1 MEMQEKEVRLLEECE
16 LTSSLLKSGLHSLR
30 RANLADKG
38 CYYRAFFELSIAIE
52 RMLKI
57 IIIMKYRS
65 ENSGELPTIEKE
77 NIVGHKLL
85 ELWNKAE
92 LKTLTGV
99 HQEILFFLDEF
110 AGYTRYY
117 NLDFIVEKTGK
128 NNGHRSVL
136 SEWKRIQE
144 IINSKHGKKRCVHRK
159 ELSEMLLQNSMIL
172 FYGMNGEE
180 VTQANI
186 LLDEAANMDYIQGYS
201 VLYVFEIIKILY
213 KKICEIERQGYY
225 MPVVSEFFSYYT
237 DYWTNSEIRRKKNW
251 LDIH

>member
-1 MEMQEKEVRLLEECE
+1 MQEKEVRLLEECE

-30 RANLADKG
+30 HANLEDKG

-57 IIIMKYRS
+57 IIIMKYRA
-65 ENSGELPTIEKE
+65 ENSGEFPTIEKE

-99 HQEILFFLDEF
+99 HHEIVVFLDEF
-110 AGYTRYY
+110 AGYARYY
-117 NLDFIVEKTGK
+117 NLDLIMEKVGK

-144 IINSKHGKKRCVHRK
+144 IINSKHGKKRYVHRK
-159 ELSEMLLQNSMIL
+159 ELSEMRTR
-172 FYGMNGEE
+172 Y
-180 VTQANI
+180 
-186 LLDEAANMDYIQGYS
+186 D
-201 VLYVFEIIKILY
+201 
-213 KKICEIERQGYY
+213 R
-225 MPVVSEFFSYYT
+225 
-237 DYWTNSEIRRKKNW
+237 
-251 LDIH
+251 